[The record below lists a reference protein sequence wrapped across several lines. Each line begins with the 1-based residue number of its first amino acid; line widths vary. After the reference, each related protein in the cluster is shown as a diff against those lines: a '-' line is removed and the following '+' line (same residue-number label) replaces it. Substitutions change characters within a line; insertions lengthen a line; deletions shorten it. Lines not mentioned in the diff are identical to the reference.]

1 MVFGNG
7 MAMIVVL
14 TELGNPWQIVMS
26 GNGGET
32 GSQIIHKLEEA
43 VLLLAGMGVR

>member
-32 GSQIIHKLEEA
+32 GSQIKLEEA